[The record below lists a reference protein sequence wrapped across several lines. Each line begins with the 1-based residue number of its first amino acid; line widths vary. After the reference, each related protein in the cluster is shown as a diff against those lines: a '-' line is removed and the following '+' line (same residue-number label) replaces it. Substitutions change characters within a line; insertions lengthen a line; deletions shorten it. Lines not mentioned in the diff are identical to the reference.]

1 MSRSLIVLL
10 TYLLSPSQQRN
21 HQQQHTNHQQQDDSP
36 PAIHIHLINHAEH
49 VEVYWIHPI
58 HGQGYL
64 HQRLAPYDI
73 ARISSFTG
81 HEFELRDV
89 SCFVGTCRRAVLRVP
104 TENMVV
110 RLQKDWTVLVTS
122 DNPSEGIQ
130 RCREDTQKQESINAT
145 INTTLECIRSFLEY
159 KFQQVH
165 EQKVSLAEA
174 RHRIAYTMENYTC
187 ANESLETTP
196 SLHTTGWNYGLQNFH
211 VQVHHQRSTSQVHV
225 IDNFLS
231 AQECS
236 LLTTAAELRYSTAT
250 ARGSV
255 HYTRQAQHAAIETP
269 WELPMHP
276 VTKLS
281 HRIYAYAN
289 QVLHLNLSH
298 HGQEMLTAIRYHVN
312 DKYMPHCDAKGA
324 YGGTQHDHGERVDRK
339 SVV

>member
-165 EQKVSLAEA
+165 EQKVS
-174 RHRIAYTMENYTC
+174 I
-187 ANESLETTP
+187 
-196 SLHTTGWNYGLQNFH
+196 
-211 VQVHHQRSTSQVHV
+211 V
-225 IDNFLS
+225 
-231 AQECS
+231 
-236 LLTTAAELRYSTAT
+236 
-250 ARGSV
+250 
-255 HYTRQAQHAAIETP
+255 
-269 WELPMHP
+269 
-276 VTKLS
+276 
-281 HRIYAYAN
+281 
-289 QVLHLNLSH
+289 
-298 HGQEMLTAIRYHVN
+298 
-312 DKYMPHCDAKGA
+312 
-324 YGGTQHDHGERVDRK
+324 
-339 SVV
+339 